1 MDERN
6 QKGNQKVAIFSES
19 EKTVSKSVQ
28 YREKFIAPYAYIG
41 KEMVPN

>member
-19 EKTVSKSVQ
+19 EKTVYQKVCSTG
-28 YREKFIAPYAYIG
+28 R
-41 KEMVPN
+41 NL

>member
-19 EKTVSKSVQ
+19 EKTKRVIRPLVECDQ
-28 YREKFIAPYAYIG
+28 RTDFPF
-41 KEMVPN
+41 